1 MHGFLTSIYILLC
14 SYMYLRTILTTQIG
28 VLEGEREEI
37 MNKLAVFLMVSFV
50 LVSSLLTLSQG
61 KAILISLSNFSC
73 VLSSQF

>member
-1 MHGFLTSIYILLC
+1 
-14 SYMYLRTILTTQIG
+14 MYFRTILTTQIG
-28 VLEGEREEI
+28 VLEGEREKI

-50 LVSSLLTLSQG
+50 LVPSLLTLSQG